1 MVMAELSCGTSAA
14 CCGKLC
20 IFAVLYERFTMTIQE
35 IEAAIAELSQT
46 EFWQLMERLDELK
59 NERWD
64 QEIAR
69 DVAAG
74 RFDEVIERGKRDIAA
89 GLGRPL

>member
-1 MVMAELSCGTSAA
+1 MCQAS
-14 CCGKLC
+14 KQ
-20 IFAVLYERFTMTIQE
+20 IMTTQE
-35 IEAAIAELSQT
+35 IEAAITELPHK
-46 EFWQLMERLDELK
+46 EFWQLMDRLNELQ

-64 QEIAR
+64 QEIER

-89 GLGRPL
+89 RLGRPI